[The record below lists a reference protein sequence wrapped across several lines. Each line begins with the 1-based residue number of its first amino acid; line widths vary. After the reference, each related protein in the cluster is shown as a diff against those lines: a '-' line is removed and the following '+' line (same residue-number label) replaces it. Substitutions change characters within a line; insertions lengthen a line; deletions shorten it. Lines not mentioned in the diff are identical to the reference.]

1 MTRYKLGPDY
11 INPYDWKKSPKKK
24 WKYKYD
30 APWDKNWI
38 ADRRKLFAE
47 SGNGWW
53 ILKGTPEFKKH
64 MDKIKEKNENIS
76 K

>member
-1 MTRYKLGPDY
+1 MKQEYNNHKDWKRGWTYKKDA
-11 INPYDWKKSPKKK
+11 PYDLEWQE
-24 WKYKYD
+24 
-30 APWDKNWI
+30 
-38 ADRRKLFAE
+38 DRRKLFAE